1 MIRGQDMIG
10 KSIYLTSEKRL
21 EIALK
26 SYYPTK
32 PDLALMIGAPVDEIN
47 RYLDAQTI
55 EDVPMD
61 TLEAIADKLK
71 LPVRFFLEP
80 FLEEKGGENV
90 R

>member
-1 MIRGQDMIG
+1 MTDN
-10 KSIYLTSEKRL
+10 KSIFLTSEKRL

-32 PDLALMIGAPVDEIN
+32 IDLALMIGVSVEDIN
-47 RYLDAQTI
+47 RYLDAESI

-71 LPVRFFLEP
+71 LPVSFFLEGISNN
-80 FLEEKGGENV
+80 GGGNV